1 MKKMNKH
8 ISKLILFSIVVFIFG
23 FPVRIIK
30 ADPNMVK
37 TIAENNNL
45 TFHMRVT
52 AYSSTPD
59 QTDSTPFITANGDT
73 VHDGVIASNIFPF
86 GTRLQIPSL
95 FGKKIFTV
103 EDRMSS
109 RIKNT
114 LDIWMPDRQD
124 AIDFGI
130 KSAEIIVLND
140 NSKTL
145 AEK

>member
-1 MKKMNKH
+1 MNKH

-59 QTDSTPFITANGDT
+59 QTDSTPSITANGDT

-103 EDRMSS
+103 EDRMNS

-114 LDIWMPDRQD
+114 LDIWMPDRQG

>member
-1 MKKMNKH
+1 
-8 ISKLILFSIVVFIFG
+8 VFIFG

>member
-1 MKKMNKH
+1 MNKH

-59 QTDSTPFITANGDT
+59 QTDSTPSITANGDT

>member
-1 MKKMNKH
+1 MNKH

>member
-1 MKKMNKH
+1 MNKH
-8 ISKLILFSIVVFIFG
+8 ISKLILLSIIVFIFG
-23 FPVRIIK
+23 FPVKIIK
-30 ADPNMVK
+30 ADPNMIK
-37 TIAENNNL
+37 TIAENNNNS
-45 TFHMRVT
+45 TFHMRIT

-86 GTRLQIPSL
+86 GTRLQIPSF

-140 NSKTL
+140 SSKTL
-145 AEK
+145 AVK